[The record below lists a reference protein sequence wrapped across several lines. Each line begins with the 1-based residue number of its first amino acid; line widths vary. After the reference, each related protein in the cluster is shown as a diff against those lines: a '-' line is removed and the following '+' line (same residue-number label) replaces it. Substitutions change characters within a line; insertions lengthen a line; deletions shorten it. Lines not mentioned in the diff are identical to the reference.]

1 MRNLFALAICFLA
14 LIAVGQALEC
24 YTGWAI
30 IRGRSVGTTTEVCKK
45 DSDSCYRMSSDIN
58 TAIKA
63 KLAGCSTYRC
73 MLTRNTCL
81 GQGDFGHRNEICCC
95 NQDRCNANQEKSAT
109 DKVRGVL
116 DAISAGK
123 K

>member
-1 MRNLFALAICFLA
+1 MRLFALALCFVA

-30 IRGRSVGTTTEVCKK
+30 IRGRSVGTTTEICKK

-58 TAIKA
+58 TAMKA

-81 GQGDFGHRNEICCC
+81 GQ
-95 NQDRCNANQEKSAT
+95 
-109 DKVRGVL
+109 VRILADQNNWENLYFLVYL
-116 DAISAGK
+116 PFLHF
-123 K
+123 